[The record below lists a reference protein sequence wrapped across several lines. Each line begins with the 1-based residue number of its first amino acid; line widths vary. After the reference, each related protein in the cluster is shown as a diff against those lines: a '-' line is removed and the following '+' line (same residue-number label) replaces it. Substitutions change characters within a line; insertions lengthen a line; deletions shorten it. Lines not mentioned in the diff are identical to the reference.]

1 VRQQT
6 LRFGDGWA
14 RIAPWRGG
22 GGAAHLVVSPEAIV
36 SPSVVR
42 RCVEKARASGY
53 DSVLTSAV
61 SPRESEPFVDAGF
74 TVHERLHLL
83 ALDLDRP
90 PTPPELPLVK
100 AARRDRPSVLEL
112 DDLSFDGFWRLG
124 PVGLKDALDAT
135 PSSRFRIARD
145 DSPDGAREGRVIAY
159 AITGVAGRFGYL
171 QRIAVHPD
179 ARRQGWGN
187 ALVADALAWVWHH
200 GASRAYVNTQLD
212 NTNALALY
220 QSFGFE
226 ILPAGLCVLGRS
238 L

>member
-22 GGAAHLVVSPEAIV
+22 GGAAHLVVSPDVTV
-36 SPSVVR
+36 STRAVQ
-42 RCVEKARASGY
+42 RCIEKARASGY

-61 SPRESEPFVDAGF
+61 SPQESGAFVDAGF
-74 TVHERLHLL
+74 SVRERLHLL
-83 ALDLDRP
+83 ALDLVHRPEP
-90 PTPPELPLVK
+90 PTQPLSK

-112 DDLSFDGFWRLG
+112 DDLSFDDFWRLG
-124 PVGLKDALDAT
+124 RVGLKDAIEAT
-135 PSSRFRIARD
+135 PASRFRVARD
-145 DSPDGAREGRVIAY
+145 ADRIIGY

-179 ARRQGWGN
+179 VRRRGWGH
-187 ALVADALAWVWHH
+187 ALVADALSWIWRH
-200 GASRAYVNTQLD
+200 GCTRAYVNTQLE
-212 NTNALALY
+212 NTRALALY

-226 ILPAGLCVLGRS
+226 VLPAGLCVLGRS

>member
-22 GGAAHLVVSPEAIV
+22 GGAAHLVVSPDATV
-36 SPSVVR
+36 SPSVVQ

-53 DSVLTSAV
+53 ESVLTSAV
-61 SPRESEPFVDAGF
+61 SPRESVPFVDAGF
-74 TVHERLHLL
+74 VVHERLHLL
-83 ALDLDRP
+83 AFDLVREP
-90 PTPPELPLVK
+90 EAPTLPLVK
-100 AARRDRPSVLEL
+100 AARRDRPAVLEV

-135 PSSRFRIARD
+135 PSSRFRIAQ
-145 DSPDGAREGRVIAY
+145 DGNRVIAY

-187 ALVADALAWVWHH
+187 ALVADALLWIWRH
-200 GASRAYVNTQLD
+200 GATRAYVNTQLE
-212 NTNALALY
+212 NTSALALY

>member
-22 GGAAHLVVSPEAIV
+22 GGAAHLVVSPDANV
-36 SPSVVR
+36 SSSVVR

-53 DSVLTSAV
+53 ESVLTSAV
-61 SPRESEPFVDAGF
+61 SPRESSPFVEAGF

-83 ALDLDRP
+83 ALDLDRAPDP
-90 PTPPELPLVK
+90 PRLPLAK
-100 AARRDRPSVLEL
+100 AARRDRPAVLEL

-124 PVGLKDALDAT
+124 AVGLKDALDAT

-145 DSPDGAREGRVIAY
+145 DDRVVAY

-171 QRIAVHPD
+171 QRIAVHP
-179 ARRQGWGN
+179 ASRRHGWGN
-187 ALVADALAWVWHH
+187 ALVADALTWVWRH
-200 GASRAYVNTQLD
+200 GATRAYVNTQLE
-212 NTNALALY
+212 NTSALALY

>member
-22 GGAAHLVVSPEAIV
+22 GGAAHLVVSPDATV
-36 SPSVVR
+36 SSSAVR
-42 RCVEKARASGY
+42 RCIEKARASGY

-61 SPRESEPFVDAGF
+61 SPHESDAFVDAGF
-74 TVHERLHLL
+74 SVQERLHLL
-83 ALDLDRP
+83 ALDLVR
-90 PTPPELPLVK
+90 TPPVPTLPLSR
-100 AARRDRPSVLEL
+100 AARRERPAVLEL

-124 PVGLKDALDAT
+124 PIGLKDAIEAT
-135 PSSRFRIARD
+135 ATSRFRVGRD
-145 DSPDGAREGRVIAY
+145 ADHVIGY

-179 ARRQGWGN
+179 RRRQGWGN
-187 ALVADALAWVWHH
+187 ALVADALTWVWRH
-200 GASRAYVNTQLD
+200 GCTRAYVNTQLE
-212 NTNALALY
+212 NARALALY

>member
-1 VRQQT
+1 MRQQT

-22 GGAAHLVVSPEAIV
+22 GGAAHLVVSPDATV
-36 SPSVVR
+36 SSTVVR

-53 DSVLTSAV
+53 ESVLTSAV
-61 SPRESEPFVDAGF
+61 STRESEPFVDAGF

-90 PTPPELPLVK
+90 PAAPSLPLVK
-100 AARRDRPSVLEL
+100 ATRRDRPAVLEL
-112 DDLSFDGFWRLG
+112 DDLSFDEFWRLG

-135 PSSRFRIARD
+135 PTSRFRIARD
-145 DSPDGAREGRVIAY
+145 GDRVLAY
-159 AITGVAGRFGYL
+159 AITGAAGRFGYL

-179 ARRQGWGN
+179 VRRQHWGN
-187 ALVADALAWVWHH
+187 ALVADALTWVWRH
-200 GASRAYVNTQLD
+200 GATRAYVNTQLE
-212 NTNALALY
+212 NTGALALY